1 MAPMLDLRGFIR
13 TSVYESVRSRSA
25 TRSSTSAE
33 NALAS
38 TWCAAT
44 ESRECLRRVS
54 SPKGFT
60 GLNGREYRRIAR
72 SSTAVTFTPT
82 STTWHVKLNRATLF
96 VGASS
101 DCWSGDDPDPAAA
114 LSGVRIDRDLARGC
128 AACVGAGSLAW
139 GRTWSACS
147 SHATRSAW
155 SSFNPM

>member
-1 MAPMLDLRGFIR
+1 MLDLRGFIT
-13 TSVYESVRSRSA
+13 TSVYESARSRSA

-33 NALAS
+33 NAFAS

-44 ESRECLRRVS
+44 ESRECLSRVS

-101 DCWSGDDPDPAAA
+101 NRRSGDDPAAF
-114 LSGVRIDRDLARGC
+114 SGVLIDRDLARGR